1 MRFNVH
7 HFGQDTAAQD
17 WWRTAAIYE
26 VYVRSFADGNGDG
39 IGDLAGVRAHL
50 PYLAELGIDAIWFTP
65 WYPSPMADAGY
76 DVADYRAIEPLFGS
90 LAEAEKLIAEAHALN
105 IRIII
110 DVVPNHGSDQQP
122 WFTSALAAAAGS
134 AERARYHFRPGRGD
148 RGELPPNDWTSM
160 FGGPA
165 WTRLR
170 PAADHGA
177 DPGPAGPPGEWY
189 LHLFTPGQP
198 DFNWAH
204 PDVRAEFAS
213 VLRFW
218 FDRGVDGFRIDSA
231 ALLAKDPGLADLG
244 ATPAPG
250 SSAPVEAAVAG
261 LPAPALDGPASQPAA
276 PHPFIDRDEVHGI
289 YQEWRRIADSYPG
302 DRVLIGEVWLPDARR
317 LARYLRPGEL
327 HSVFNFDFL
336 CCAWDSAALRG
347 VIDTTLDAHDRVG
360 AAPTWVLSN
369 HDVVRHVTRYG
380 RADTA
385 FSMTDRQIGEP
396 SDLALGTRRARAA
409 ALLTFSLPG
418 GVYLYQGDELGLPEV
433 EDLPEELLQDPM
445 WERSGRTNRG
455 RDGCRVPLPW
465 SGDAAPFGYGPEG
478 SVPWLPQPA
487 EWKNLTAQAQQD
499 DPGSML
505 QLYRTALRLRRA
517 LPALAAGTGMA
528 WLPSPPD
535 VLCYQRGAGPEAV
548 IVTVNL
554 AGRPVPLRPH
564 QEVLLSSGPRPGGL
578 LPPDTAAWLRPPA
591 PGR

>member
-1 MRFNVH
+1 MH
-7 HFGQDTAAQD
+7 HFSQGAAAQD

-39 IGDLAGVRAHL
+39 IGDLAGVRARL
-50 PYLAELGIDAIWFTP
+50 PYLAKLGIDAIWFTP

-76 DVADYRAIEPLFGS
+76 DVADYRAIEPLFGR
-90 LAEAEKLIAEAHALN
+90 LAEAEKLIAEAHALG

-122 WFTSALAAAAGS
+122 WFTGALAAPAGS
-134 AERARYHFRPGRGD
+134 AERARYHFRPGRGTH
-148 RGELPPNDWTSM
+148 GELPPNDWTSM

-165 WTRLR
+165 WTRVSS
-170 PAADHGA
+170 
-177 DPGPAGPPGEWY
+177 PAGARGEWY

-204 PDVRAEFAS
+204 PDVRSEFAS

-231 ALLAKDPGLADLG
+231 ALLAKDPRLADLG
-244 ATPAPG
+244 ATPTPG
-250 SSAPVEAAVAG
+250 SSAPVEAAVPV
-261 LPAPALDGPASQPAA
+261 PAVPVPAVPVPAVPVPAVPVPPAA
-276 PHPFIDRDEVHGI
+276 LPHLFIDRDEVHGI
-289 YQEWRRIADSYPG
+289 YQEWRRIADAYPG
-302 DRVLIGEVWLPDARR
+302 DRVLIGEVWLPDAQR
-317 LARYLRPGEL
+317 LARYLRPDEL
-327 HSVFNFDFL
+327 HSAFNFDFL
-336 CCAWDSAALRG
+336 CCAWDAAALRR

-409 ALLTFSLPG
+409 ALLAFSLPG

-445 WERSGRTNRG
+445 WERSGHANRG

-478 SVPWLPQPA
+478 TVPWLPQPA
-487 EWKNLTAQAQQD
+487 EWKNLTAQAQQQG
-499 DPGSML
+499 PGSML
-505 QLYRTALRLRRA
+505 QLYRAALRLRRA

-528 WLPSPPD
+528 WLPSPAD
-535 VLCYQRGAGPEAV
+535 GLCYQRGAGADAV
-548 IVTVNL
+548 TVMVNL
-554 AGRPVPLRPH
+554 AAGAVPLRPH
-564 QEVLLSSGPRPGGL
+564 QEILLSSGPLPGGQ

-591 PGR
+591 PGG

>member
-1 MRFNVH
+1 MPNT
-7 HFGQDTAAQD
+7 GQGAAAQD

-26 VYVRSFADGNGDG
+26 VYVRSFSDGNGDG
-39 IGDLAGVRAHL
+39 IGDLAGVRARL

-90 LAEAEKLIAEAHALN
+90 LAEAEKLIAEAHALG

-122 WFTSALAAAAGS
+122 WFTAALAAPPGS
-134 AERARYHFRPGRGD
+134 AERARYHFRPGLGA

-165 WTRLR
+165 WTRGTD
-170 PAADHGA
+170 ADGT
-177 DPGPAGPPGEWY
+177 PGEWY

-218 FDRGVDGFRIDSA
+218 FDRGVDGLRVDSA

-244 ATPAPG
+244 ATPTPG
-250 SSAPVEAAVAG
+250 SSAPVDPGGPGPVPAA
-261 LPAPALDGPASQPAA
+261 PDA

-302 DRVLIGEVWLPDARR
+302 GRALIGEVWLPDAQR

-336 CCAWDSAALRG
+336 CCAWDADALRG

-418 GVYLYQGDELGLPEV
+418 AVYLYQGDELGLPEV

-465 SGDAAPFGYGPEG
+465 SGGRRPVRVRPGGQHALAAPARGVEEPDRRGPG
-478 SVPWLPQPA
+478 G
-487 EWKNLTAQAQQD
+487 

-505 QLYRTALRLRRA
+505 ALYRTALRQRRA
-517 LPALAAGTGMA
+517 EPALGTDGLT
-528 WLPSPPD
+528 WLPSPGR
-535 VLCYQRGAGPEAV
+535 VLCFRRGDGPAAVTV
-548 IVTVNL
+548 IVNL
-554 AGRPVPLRPH
+554 SAGPVPLPSGH
-564 QEVLLSSGPRPGGL
+564 EILLASAAPAPGGM
-578 LPPDTAAWLRPPA
+578 LPPDTAVWLR
-591 PGR
+591 GR